1 MIHSFQSD
9 SCLTTNRDHS
19 LRCMVALQ
27 ETLIDAYKKQL
38 SDVRAVNDFDVDTM
52 MSSMFHSQTKEDL
65 AIYKNAV
72 LFMKQRMDFILDH
85 PVFR

>member
-1 MIHSFQSD
+1 
-9 SCLTTNRDHS
+9 
-19 LRCMVALQ
+19 MVALQ

-38 SDVRAVNDFDVDTM
+38 SDVRTVNDFDADTM
-52 MSSMFHSQTKEDL
+52 LSSMFHGQTKEEL

-72 LFMKQRMDFILDH
+72 LFMKQRMDLILDH